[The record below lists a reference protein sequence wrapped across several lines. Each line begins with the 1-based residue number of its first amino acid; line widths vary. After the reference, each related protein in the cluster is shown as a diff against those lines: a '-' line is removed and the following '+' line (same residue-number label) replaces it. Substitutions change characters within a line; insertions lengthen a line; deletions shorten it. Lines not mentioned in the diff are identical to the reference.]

1 MWGEPQK
8 RNKKVVNLTR
18 GCAGFV
24 ALQAMCT
31 DSLGGGEQ
39 KVLGVDQW
47 VISGMPMGAGG

>member
-8 RNKKVVNLTR
+8 RDEKAVNLNQ

-31 DSLGGGEQ
+31 YSLGGGGRRYSA
-39 KVLGVDQW
+39 LTNG
-47 VISGMPMGAGG
+47 